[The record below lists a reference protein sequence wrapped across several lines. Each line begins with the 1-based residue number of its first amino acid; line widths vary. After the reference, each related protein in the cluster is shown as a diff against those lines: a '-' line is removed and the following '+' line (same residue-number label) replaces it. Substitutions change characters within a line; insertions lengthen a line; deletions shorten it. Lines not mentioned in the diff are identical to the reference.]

1 MSNTNRN
8 KGHNAERLYA
18 KIFRD
23 LGYTY
28 CKTTRES
35 SRLLDNC
42 KVDLDGL
49 PFLIQ
54 IKAGKQKALNPSKI
68 LFEMTENLKINFPKE
83 DLIHTKPKILI
94 HHKQGIQGKPRN
106 EYDNLVVMTFE
117 TFLKLIKNETKHQ

>member
-35 SRLLDNC
+35 SRLLDKC

-68 LFEMTENLKINFPKE
+68 LCEMTENLKINFPKE
-83 DLIHTKPKILI
+83 DLIHAKPKILI
-94 HHKQGIQGKPRN
+94 HHKQGIQGKTRN